1 MRIGNEEYAEILV
14 TDINAGLIASITD
27 KEIIEDS
34 GYKVVCKPVALRQEE
49 DEKVSGSIEQEE
61 SRIKPKLDECIISVA
76 DKIIDGKSTLSECD
90 YVREIQALSSLVD
103 SRAMLDR

>member
-14 TDINAGLIASITD
+14 TDGNGDLIASITD
-27 KEIIEDS
+27 KDIIEEE
-34 GYKVVCKPVALRQEE
+34 GCKVVFKPVVLRQKE

-61 SRIKPKLDECIISVA
+61 SRIKLRLDECIISVA
-76 DKIIDGKSTLSECD
+76 DKIIYDKSTLSECD
-90 YVREIQALSSLVD
+90 YIREIQALSSLVD

>member
-14 TDINAGLIASITD
+14 TYGNGDLIASITD
-27 KEIIEDS
+27 EDIIEEE
-34 GYKVVCKPVALRQEE
+34 GCKVVCKPVALRQEE

-61 SRIKPKLDECIISVA
+61 SRIKPKLDECTISVA

>member
-14 TDINAGLIASITD
+14 TDGNGDLIASITD
-27 KEIIEDS
+27 EDIIE
-34 GYKVVCKPVALRQEE
+34 GGCKVVCKPVALRQKE

-76 DKIIDGKSTLSECD
+76 DKIIDGKSTLNECD

>member
-14 TDINAGLIASITD
+14 TDGNGDLIASITD
-27 KEIIEDS
+27 EDIIEE
-34 GYKVVCKPVALRQEE
+34 GCKVVFKPVVLRQKE

-76 DKIIDGKSTLSECD
+76 DKIIDGKLTLSECD

>member
-1 MRIGNEEYAEILV
+1 MIEIHEGIAERL
-14 TDINAGLIASITD
+14 
-27 KEIIEDS
+27 
-34 GYKVVCKPVALRQEE
+34 KVRSREQ
-49 DEKVSGSIEQEE
+49 SGSIEQEE

-76 DKIIDGKSTLSECD
+76 DKIIDGKLTLSECD

>member
-27 KEIIEDS
+27 EDIIEE
-34 GYKVVCKPVALRQEE
+34 GCKVVCKPVALRQEE
-49 DEKVSGSIEQEE
+49 DEKVSSSIEQEE

>member
-14 TDINAGLIASITD
+14 TDGNGDLIASITD
-27 KEIIEDS
+27 EDIIEE
-34 GYKVVCKPVALRQEE
+34 GCKVVFKPVALRQKE
-49 DEKVSGSIEQEE
+49 DEKVSGSIEQEG
-61 SRIKPKLDECIISVA
+61 SRIKPKLDQCIISVA

>member
-61 SRIKPKLDECIISVA
+61 SRIKLRLDECIISVA
-76 DKIIDGKSTLSECD
+76 DKIIYDKSTLSECD

>member
-1 MRIGNEEYAEILV
+1 MIEIHEGIAERL
-14 TDINAGLIASITD
+14 
-27 KEIIEDS
+27 
-34 GYKVVCKPVALRQEE
+34 KVRSREQ
-49 DEKVSGSIEQEE
+49 SGSIEQEE